1 MQGKQLSQM
10 LDEDPALME
19 RRTQIAKRLE
29 LYRAARDEIDAVAW
43 LKWVFA
49 LGHHR
54 EIPHQF
60 QDITSFLITY
70 WLWRSSVSRCSDA
83 FFVGTMQ
90 WIETNIIIICQVCWR
105 EWNQKC
111 FNPLN
116 WCENW
121 WPCRKLDSFLNW
133 DCSFHLNG
141 HRYLSYKYSVV
152 WFFFSQGPELLQ
164 FIVWKAICWEIHS
177 FISVAKGT
185 LLWLLFQVTL
195 VWCLLVW

>member
-1 MQGKQLSQM
+1 LQRGLSFIELLVMRLM
-10 LDEDPALME
+10 LWHGWSESLHLVITE
-19 RRTQIAKRLE
+19 RSLTNFKISLPFSSPIDSGGLQCL
-29 LYRAARDEIDAVAW
+29 DAVT
-43 LKWVFA
+43 L
-49 LGHHR
+49 
-54 EIPHQF
+54 
-60 QDITSFLITY
+60 S
-70 WLWRSSVSRCSDA
+70 LW
-83 FFVGTMQ
+83 GQ

-111 FNPLN
+111 FKLLN